1 MIPYYTFLWYQK
13 TINMPSQINAV
24 TKDPERKMKKQIR
37 KAKSK
42 GDLAKAEELQNNLSD
57 FLKCEEIN
65 AKNKEAREKKKEQ
78 KQKMDNLTDDEF
90 MNLFQKDNKKLFKNK
105 DELEMKE
112 RENKKKSIEKQV
124 RRAKILQAK
133 KEKEEQEQV
142 NMIQHKLDMNESKK
156 KEKALIKKLEE
167 HEARLKVEQSE
178 ALEKMYD
185 QIMEEINNKKLAI
198 KTYKK
203 QIKQRSMMIEVAI
216 QGYME
221 LNSVSYEEAQA
232 FIYNNIREQNDSKK
246 EECKPMPLMI
256 DGIAKL

>member
-42 GDLAKAEELQNNLSD
+42 GDLAKVEELENNLSD
-57 FLKCEEIN
+57 FLKREEIN
-65 AKNKEAREKKKEQ
+65 AKNKEAREKKKEK
-78 KQKMDNLTDDEF
+78 KQKMNNLSDDDF
-90 MNLFQKDNKKLFKNK
+90 MNQYQKDNKKLFNNK
-105 DELEMKE
+105 DELEKKE

-133 KEKEEQEQV
+133 KEKEEQEQM
-142 NMIQHKLDMNESKK
+142 NMIQHKLDMDENKK
-156 KEKALIKKLEE
+156 KVKDLIKKLKE
-167 HEARLKVEQSE
+167 HEELLKVEQSE
-178 ALEKMYD
+178 KLEKMYD
-185 QIMEEINNKKLAI
+185 QIMEEIKNKKLAI
-198 KTYKK
+198 KACKK

-221 LNSVSYEEAQA
+221 INGVPYEEAQA

>member
-1 MIPYYTFLWYQK
+1 
-13 TINMPSQINAV
+13 MPSQINAV

-42 GDLAKAEELQNNLSD
+42 GDLAKVEELQNNLSD
-57 FLKCEEIN
+57 FLKREEIN

-78 KQKMDNLTDDEF
+78 KQKMNNLSDDDF
-90 MNLFQKDNKKLFKNK
+90 MNQCQKDNKKLFNNK
-105 DELEMKE
+105 DELEKKE

-133 KEKEEQEQV
+133 KEKEEQEQM
-142 NMIQHKLDMNESKK
+142 NMIQHKLDMDENKK
-156 KEKALIKKLEE
+156 KVKELNKKLEE
-167 HEARLKVEQSE
+167 HEALLKVEQS
-178 ALEKMYD
+178 EKMYD
-185 QIMEEINNKKLAI
+185 QIMKEIKNKKLAI
-198 KTYKK
+198 KACKK

-216 QGYME
+216 QGYMDQHK
-221 LNSVSYEEAQA
+221 VSYEEAQA

>member
-1 MIPYYTFLWYQK
+1 
-13 TINMPSQINAV
+13 MPSQINAV

-42 GDLAKAEELQNNLSD
+42 GDLAKVEELENNLLD
-57 FLKCEEIN
+57 FFKREENN
-65 AKNKEAREKKKEQ
+65 AKNKEKKEKKKAQ

-90 MNLFQKDNKKLFKNK
+90 MNQCQKDNKKMFK
-105 DELEMKE
+105 DREELEMKE
-112 RENKKKSIEKQV
+112 RENKKKSNEKQV
-124 RRAKILQAK
+124 RRAEILQAK
-133 KEKEEQEQV
+133 KEKEEQKRM
-142 NMIQHKLDMNESKK
+142 NMIQHKLDMDENKK
-156 KEKALIKKLEE
+156 KVKELIKKLEK
-167 HEARLKVEQSE
+167 HEELLKVEQS
-178 ALEKMYD
+178 EKMYD
-185 QIMEEINNKKLAI
+185 QIMEEINNKKLAN

-216 QGYME
+216 QGYMDQHK
-221 LNSVSYEEAQA
+221 VSYEEAQA